1 MVCNSLCKDVPPPS
15 EKIGRRG
22 DICTQARYTNSI
34 INLNAEKTRVQNLID
49 FIISGVDTQVN
60 LREWV
65 VCSKISTYLF

>member
-1 MVCNSLCKDVPPPS
+1 MYPLPQKNREKGGDV
-15 EKIGRRG
+15 
-22 DICTQARYTNSI
+22 CTQARYTNSI
-34 INLNAEKTRVQNLID
+34 IDLNAEKTCVQNLID